1 MAARIPAQPAPI
13 TSTSCFASTLFDATR
28 KARGDAALRG
38 VRSGRTR
45 RSDAALDLLAAR
57 ALALEC
63 LPKDIPEALLVLLE
77 PRPFLRRPLLIALL
91 RHRLLP
97 RADLGSPRC
106 SH

>member
-63 LPKDIPEALLVLLE
+63 LPKDILE